1 MRTLTILQ
9 QIAPSHITR
18 PSPWPQIHRLLLT
31 NRPETPFPSPR
42 KWQLQSGAKGF
53 TSRPNGGQSVARKG
67 ENSGSGGGD
76 DDDDKISD
84 EVWERMIKR
93 ILSSVGVPL
102 AIGFALL
109 KGFDVA
115 IENGS
120 WNVPKWLPFVTTF
133 LTFGASALGIAY
145 GSLSTSLNEAEE
157 GSLLGFEQLQKNW
170 VEMWKEED
178 AASS

>member
-18 PSPWPQIHRLLLT
+18 PNPWPQIHRLPHT
-31 NRPETPFPSPR
+31 NRPETPFPSQR

-53 TSRPNGGQSVARKG
+53 TSRPNGGESVARKG
-67 ENSGSGGGD
+67 ETSGGGGN

-84 EVWERMIKR
+84 AVWERMIKR
-93 ILSSVGVPL
+93 ILSSVGMPL
-102 AIGFALL
+102 AIGFGLL
-109 KGFDVA
+109 KGFDVV

-120 WNVPKWLPFVTTF
+120 WNVPKWMPFVTTF